1 MGSCRSLTLE
11 AVAMPESFVFGHTSF
26 DKDNKPYFLVQ
37 CDGEIMYV
45 DLLGKRFSLE
55 FDLSK
60 KYCTGWFDFE
70 NRISQPCPENLE
82 VDDKYDACVACQK
95 RTGFNPAFYHATSVS
110 PQQEKINQQ
119 PHYVYL
125 AYFGPKAIKVGIS
138 QKDRGLRRLL
148 EQGARL
154 VMVLETFSSAVIARS
169 YEERIS
175 RQCKVREQIGRK
187 QKLSLLRL
195 EFNHKQGLSELH
207 STLERIEK
215 SLDMKF
221 ENVKL
226 IETQDFY
233 THNDANLSSAI
244 TPLESDKLAGTVVA
258 MVGSFCITSHQGQ
271 NWIYDLKSFTGYRAT
286 QLHEPILLEQPVE
299 QMSFF

>member
-1 MGSCRSLTLE
+1 
-11 AVAMPESFVFGHTSF
+11 MPESFVFGHTSF

-125 AYFGPKAIKVGIS
+125 AYFGPKTIKVGIS

-154 VMVLETFSSAVIARS
+154 VMMLETFSSAIIARS
-169 YEERIS
+169 YEEKIS
-175 RQCKVREQIGRK
+175 RLCKVREQIGRK
-187 QKLSLLRL
+187 QKISLLKNV
-195 EFNHKQGLSELH
+195 FSHSQGLSELQN
-207 STLERIEK
+207 TLEQIES
-215 SLDMKF
+215 SLGVKF
-221 ENVKL
+221 ENVEL

-233 THNDANLSSAI
+233 SQNLVDFSSAI
-244 TPLESDKLAGTVVA
+244 TPLESDKIAGTVVA
-258 MVGSFCITSHQGQ
+258 VVGSLCIANHQGQ